1 MTFLFTRQSEA
12 VATAKEQLG
21 HNAVYQAGRKEI
33 FSKNFI
39 YTYENTRKLQYQ

>member
-1 MTFLFTRQSEA
+1 MTFSFTRQSEA
-12 VATAKEQLG
+12 SATAKKQLG

-33 FSKNFI
+33 TTKNFI